1 MMESIARIF
10 LILGLF
16 FFVLGGIFYLL
27 SSHQFPFLK
36 FLGKLPGDI
45 FIEKENFRFYFP
57 ITTSLLLSI
66 LLSLLLYLVSK
77 FR

>member
-1 MMESIARIF
+1 MESIARMF
-10 LILGLF
+10 LILGLI
-16 FFVLGGIFYLL
+16 FFVLGGLFYLL

-45 FIEKENFRFYFP
+45 YIEKENFKFYFP
-57 ITTSLLLSI
+57 ITTSILLSI
-66 LLSLLLYLVSK
+66 LLSMILYLISR

>member
-1 MMESIARIF
+1 MESIARMF
-10 LILGLF
+10 LILGLI
-16 FFVLGGIFYLL
+16 FFVLGGLFYLL

-45 FIEKENFRFYFP
+45 YIEKENFKFYFP
-57 ITTSLLLSI
+57 ITTSILLSI
-66 LLSLLLYLVSK
+66 LLSMLLYLISR